1 MSYDDGKLIWRK
13 AGHSGRYYPARSF
26 TLEILYMRLQYFFF
40 AALSSC
46 VRWRRP
52 LDITEEHKAEG
63 LVLAEEL
70 RFEMNFSDQNFSRK
84 DDACVSHV
92 AGC

>member
-1 MSYDDGKLIWRK
+1 
-13 AGHSGRYYPARSF
+13 
-26 TLEILYMRLQYFFF
+26 MRLQYFFF